1 MKHINM
7 LIPSKYGKE
16 NNPLIQLALKYISYY
31 LSASNGKGHGIHSPF
46 VFNFIQKVLNDRRH
60 YYAYDHVEQYR
71 KYLLKD
77 KTEVEVEDLG
87 AGSVLSKSNTRT
99 VAEICRNTS
108 KSKKLGQ
115 LLFRCSE
122 YFKPK
127 TIVELGTSLGVSTA
141 YLAAGNPAGKVI
153 TCEGSKSVAD
163 ITMNNFQHMGLSNV
177 EMRLGNFDDT
187 LPQLLKEYDQLDMVF
202 IDGNHREE
210 PTVRYFEWFLPSMH
224 EGSVMI
230 FDDIHWSDGMET
242 AWEKIK
248 QHEQVTTTIDL
259 FFIGLVFFSK
269 DFKAKQHFTIRF

>member
-1 MKHINM
+1 MHINTPT
-7 LIPSKYGKE
+7 LLKFGKE

-99 VAEICRNTS
+99 VSEICKNTS

-127 TIVELGTSLGVSTA
+127 KIVELGTSLGVSTA

-153 TCEGSKSVAD
+153 TCEGSKSVSE
-163 ITMNNFQHMGLSNV
+163 ITMSNFQQMGLMNV
-177 EMRLGNFDDT
+177 EMRLGNFDNT
-187 LPQLLKEYDQLDMVF
+187 VPQLLKEYDQLDMVF
-202 IDGNHREE
+202 VDGNHREE
-210 PTVRYFEWFLPSMH
+210 PTVRYFEWFLPAMH

-230 FDDIHWSDGMET
+230 FDDIHWSEGMET

-248 QHEQVTTTIDL
+248 QNEAVTTTIDL